1 MIKILV
7 NFPVVAGGFALL
19 AAGGVAGQ
27 TFAGLGVGAAATPL
41 LAGAGGPLLAG
52 LGLAGAG
59 AAGMGFMMAMEDCMP
74 PLCVA
79 ASGQC
84 CLLILTSRGVGCP
97 PSC

>member
-1 MIKILV
+1 M
-7 NFPVVAGGFALL
+7 NFPVVSGGFALL
-19 AAGGVAGQ
+19 ASSG
-27 TFAGLGVGAAATPL
+27 FASVGAAATPL

-59 AAGMGFMMAMEDCMP
+59 AAGMGFMMAMEDCLP

-79 ASGQC
+79 PSGQC
-84 CLLILTSRGVGCP
+84 CILTTTTRGVGCP

>member
-1 MIKILV
+1 M

-19 AAGGVAGQ
+19 AASSVAGQ
-27 TFAGLGVGAAATPL
+27 TFAGLGVGAAAT
-41 LAGAGGPLLAG
+41 PLLAG

-59 AAGMGFMMAMEDCMP
+59 AAGMGFMMAMEDCAG

-84 CLLILTSRGVGCP
+84 CLLTLTTTGIGCP

>member
-1 MIKILV
+1 M

-19 AAGGVAGQ
+19 AASSVAGQ
-27 TFAGLGVGAAATPL
+27 TFAGLGVGAAAT
-41 LAGAGGPLLAG
+41 PLLAG

-59 AAGMGFMMAMEDCMP
+59 AAGMGFMMAMEDCLP

-84 CLLILTSRGVGCP
+84 CLLTITTTGIGCP